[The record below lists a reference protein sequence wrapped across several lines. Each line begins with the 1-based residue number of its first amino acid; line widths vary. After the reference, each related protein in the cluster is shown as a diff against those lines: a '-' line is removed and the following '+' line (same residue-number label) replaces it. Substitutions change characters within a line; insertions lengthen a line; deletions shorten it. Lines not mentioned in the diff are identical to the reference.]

1 VGSGRLRTLDKR
13 MMKLFVSNGE
23 KVTGDRRKRHKD
35 FLILLLTKY
44 YSGEQIQEDEIGG
57 ECGTVGE
64 RRNEY
69 GVLVRK
75 SEGKRH

>member
-1 VGSGRLRTLDKR
+1 LCPK
-13 MMKLFVSNGE
+13 GE
-23 KVTGDRRKRHKD
+23 KVTGDRRKLRKD

-44 YSGEQIQEDEIGG
+44 YSGEQIKEDEIGG

-64 RRNEY
+64 MRNGY

-75 SEGKRH
+75 SEGRRH

>member
-1 VGSGRLRTLDKR
+1 M
-13 MMKLFVSNGE
+13 MMKLFVSKGE
-23 KVTGDRRKRHKD
+23 KVTGDRRKLRKD

-44 YSGEQIQEDEIGG
+44 YSGEQMKKDEMVG
-57 ECGTVGE
+57 ECGTMGE

-75 SEGKRH
+75 SEGRRH